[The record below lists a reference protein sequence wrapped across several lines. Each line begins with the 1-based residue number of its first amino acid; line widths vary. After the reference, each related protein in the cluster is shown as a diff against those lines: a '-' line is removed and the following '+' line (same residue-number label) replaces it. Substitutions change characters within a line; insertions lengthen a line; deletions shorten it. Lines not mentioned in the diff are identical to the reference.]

1 MALNFVNVC
10 TVMSLQVLVLW
21 KGGYSVSADTLV
33 SESVK
38 YYCCYLLWTVLDLRV
53 VLFCL
58 FCKHN
63 LMYTSPLVAMLVLL
77 STRKHMSVAVC
88 HRC

>member
-1 MALNFVNVC
+1 MTLNFVNAYA
-10 TVMSLQVLVLW
+10 VMSFKVLVLW

-33 SESVK
+33 TESVK

-58 FCKHN
+58 FCKHS
-63 LMYTSPLVAMLVLL
+63 LICIRIHLSP
-77 STRKHMSVAVC
+77 C
-88 HRC
+88 